1 MVEIKS
7 KELIL
12 KWQDLIKRK
21 YDWPDVTFEE
31 AKQFGED
38 LCNFAEVL
46 LEDEEYIKADKK

>member
-12 KWQDLIKRK
+12 KWQKLIKER
-21 YDWPDVTFEE
+21 YNWPNISLEE

-38 LCNFAEVL
+38 LCNYFEVL
-46 LEDEEYIKADKK
+46 LEPDGEIT